1 MSASKQSQDYP
12 RWNTP
17 SLGSSTEADLLD
29 LEIIRQQAE
38 AEGYAQGMERA
49 KTDIDSRLAQLNSLI
64 DLFEGPLDSLED
76 QLMQRLINA
85 VLLVS
90 KAIVTDAVA
99 TDPALVKKLVEYA
112 LSQIHQDSDGA
123 TTIHLHPDDLPLV
136 RAHLEQR
143 DTAFAWELVPD
154 SKLGRANSRISMGD
168 SWITDSIESRVQ
180 SMLDQLMSAARKG

>member
-1 MSASKQSQDYP
+1 MIEHKQSQGYQ

-17 SLGSSTEADLLD
+17 SLDSSGEAGLLD
-29 LEIIRQQAE
+29 QELIRQQAE

-49 KTDIDSRLAQLNSLI
+49 KADIDSRLAQLNSLI
-64 DLFEGPLDSLED
+64 DMFEAPLDSLED

-123 TTIHLHPDDLPLV
+123 TTIHVHPDDLPFV

-154 SKLGRANSRISMGD
+154 SNLGRANSTISMGD
-168 SWITDSIESRVQ
+168 SWISDSIESRVK
-180 SMLDQLMSAARKG
+180 SMLDQLMSAARNG

>member
-1 MSASKQSQDYP
+1 MSEHNQSQGYR

-17 SLGSSTEADLLD
+17 SLDSSGEADLLD
-29 LEIIRQQAE
+29 QELIRQQAE

-49 KTDIDSRLAQLNSLI
+49 KAHIDSKLAHLDSLI
-64 DLFEGPLDSLED
+64 DLFESPLGSLED

-90 KAIVTDAVA
+90 KAILTDAVSA
-99 TDPALVKKLVEYA
+99 DPALVKNLVEYA
-112 LSQIHQDSDGA
+112 LSQIHQESEDV

-154 SKLGRANSRISMGD
+154 SNLGRANSRISMGD
-168 SWITDSIESRVQ
+168 SWISDSIESRVQ
-180 SMLDQLMSAARKG
+180 SMLDQLMSAARNG

>member
-1 MSASKQSQDYP
+1 MIEHKQSQGYQ

-17 SLGSSTEADLLD
+17 SLDSSGEAGLLD
-29 LEIIRQQAE
+29 QELIRQQAE

-49 KTDIDSRLAQLNSLI
+49 KADIDSRLAQLNSLI
-64 DLFEGPLDSLED
+64 DMFEAPLDSLED

-123 TTIHLHPDDLPLV
+123 TTIHVHPDDLPFV

-154 SKLGRANSRISMGD
+154 SNLGRANSRISMGD
-168 SWITDSIESRVQ
+168 SWISDSIESRVK
-180 SMLDQLMSAARKG
+180 SMLDQLMSAARNG

>member
-1 MSASKQSQDYP
+1 MIEHKQSQGYQ

-17 SLGSSTEADLLD
+17 SLDSSGEADLLD
-29 LEIIRQQAE
+29 QELIRQQAE

-49 KTDIDSRLAQLNSLI
+49 KADIDSRLAQLNSLI
-64 DLFEGPLDSLED
+64 DMFEAPLDSLED

-123 TTIHLHPDDLPLV
+123 TTIHVHPDDLPFV

-154 SKLGRANSRISMGD
+154 SNLGRANSTISMGD
-168 SWITDSIESRVQ
+168 SWISDSIESRVK
-180 SMLDQLMSAARKG
+180 SMLDQLMSAARNG